1 MICLTSVSQKTFRRR
16 ILWSTRYC
24 SLVNMSRRSAL
35 TSLPSEVGKSLIH
48 DVTKTGSSPSMGC
61 RDSTSQFSRW
71 SIQAEEK
78 RSTVSAQ
85 RPSVCSVTLLG
96 AINERWSD
104 AELTSCQIR
113 KCLINNIKPKGLVKN
128 SVI

>member
-1 MICLTSVSQKTFRRR
+1 
-16 ILWSTRYC
+16 
-24 SLVNMSRRSAL
+24 MSRRSAL
-35 TSLPSEVGKSLIH
+35 ASLPSEVGKSLIH
-48 DVTKTGSSPSMGC
+48 DVTKTGSSPSMSC
-61 RDSTSQFSRW
+61 RNSASRFSRW
-71 SIQAEEK
+71 NIQAEEK

-113 KCLINNIKPKGLVKN
+113 KSLINNMKPKGLAKHPL
-128 SVI
+128 I